1 MEPEIALGIVLKSL
15 RKQRKLSQESLAHE
29 AGIERNYVSLLELGR
44 SSASIKML
52 FKIAPV
58 LGVTVSEL
66 VNQVEILLMADS
78 QTGKSS
84 IN

>member
-1 MEPEIALGIVLKSL
+1 VEPEIALGIVLKSL

-44 SSASIKML
+44 SSATIKVL

-66 VNQVEILLMADS
+66 VNQVEILLIANS

>member
-15 RKQRKLSQESLAHE
+15 RKQRKLSQEKLAHE

-52 FKIAPV
+52 FKIAVV
-58 LGVTVSEL
+58 LNISVSEL
-66 VNQVEILLMADS
+66 IYQVESLLKDNTDNA
-78 QTGKSS
+78 
-84 IN
+84 

>member
-66 VNQVEILLMADS
+66 VNQVEILLLADS